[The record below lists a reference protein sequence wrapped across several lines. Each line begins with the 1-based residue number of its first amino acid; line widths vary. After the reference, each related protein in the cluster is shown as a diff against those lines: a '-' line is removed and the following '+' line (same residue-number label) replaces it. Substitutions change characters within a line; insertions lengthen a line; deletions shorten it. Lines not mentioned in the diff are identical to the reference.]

1 MEGIKYT
8 LKRCKEICDKYEKK
22 LDVPEKGDLY
32 YTLCTQLVNMG
43 FLLAACDGIV
53 VPREIDTI
61 NETFNVLFDYKFL
74 STNFGLDYS
83 SDQSFLK
90 RVPGVI
96 LSVAEVEKADNMG
109 AKCFLNDTR
118 VLYTAFKEFGGIIVN
133 SDGQR
138 LRYQVMIYKHFLNIT
153 LDKIFEIEYRDDI
166 LDDMMKGQSSGSF
179 RPQKRDNVTGIKD
192 KISVNGSTISMSAK
206 NHDDMS
212 SSNYGSGSMYRMK
225 DDGNV
230 QLHGS
235 EEYERE
241 RNAVHSK
248 VESMNTDLKKTME
261 FDKTEIE
268 KILHDVDQLIGLESV
283 KKEVHD
289 MVNLLVIQSVRA
301 RRGLKTPDISRHLVF
316 TGNPGTGKTTIARNL
331 AKIYKSLGI
340 LSTGQ
345 LIETDRAGLVSG
357 YMGQTAEKTT
367 EVCQKAMGGVL
378 FIDEAYTLVNGQ
390 EGDFGQ
396 EAVDTLLKIME
407 DKRDEIIVIVAGYP
421 DLMEKF
427 LDSNPGLRSR
437 FNKYI
442 RFEDYTDEELMS
454 IFKCYVEEQDY
465 SIKEGID
472 DKILEHIKSL
482 RFADGDFSNA
492 RAVRNYFEKVISN
505 QANRLMK
512 SSDVTENLYELTM
525 ISEEDL

>member
-8 LKRCKEICDKYEKK
+8 LKRCKDICDKYEKK
-22 LDVPEKGDLY
+22 LNVPEKGDLY

-53 VPREIDTI
+53 VPREIDII

-74 STNFGLDYS
+74 SSNFGLDYS
-83 SDQSFLK
+83 SDSSFLK

-109 AKCFLNDTR
+109 GKCFLNDTR
-118 VLYTAFKEFGGIIVN
+118 VLYTAFKEFGGIVVN

-153 LDKIFEIEYRDDI
+153 LDKIFEIEYRDD
-166 LDDMMKGQSSGSF
+166 LMDDMMKGQSSGRF
-179 RPQKRDNVTGIKD
+179 QPERRDNAGGIMD
-192 KISVNGSTISMSAK
+192 KISAKGSAISMSAR
-206 NHDDMS
+206 NES
-212 SSNYGSGSMYRMK
+212 VYNRSESSNDGGKYKMK
-225 DDGNV
+225 DENGN
-230 QLHGS
+230 QIHDA
-235 EEYERE
+235 EYERE
-241 RNAVHSK
+241 RDAVHSK
-248 VESMNTDLKKTME
+248 VESMNKDLKKTLE
-261 FDKTEIE
+261 FDKTEID

-301 RRGLKTPDISRHLVF
+301 KRGLKTPDISRHLVF

-340 LSTGQ
+340 LKTGQ
-345 LIETDRAGLVSG
+345 LIETDRAGMVAG
-357 YMGQTAEKTT
+357 YMGQTAEKVQ
-367 EVCQKAMGGVL
+367 EVCERAMGGVL
-378 FIDEAYTLVNGQ
+378 FIDEAYTLVSGQ

-407 DKRDEIIVIVAGYP
+407 DKRDEFIVIVAGYP
-421 DLMEKF
+421 ENMEKF

-442 RFEDYTDEELMS
+442 RFEDYTDDELMS
-454 IFKCYVEEQDY
+454 IFKIYVEEQDY

-472 DKILEHIKSL
+472 DQILDHIKAL

-512 SSDVTENLYELTM
+512 SADVTENLYELTM